1 MARDGSRSGGDSTT
15 GSTVET
21 ETSLTAC
28 SSAADPHDDGAVDD
42 GATAG
47 ALAVPP
53 DGDPTTLR
61 VAWSVVTQGEV
72 AFVSVRVE
80 NETPVAR
87 RVRLRNRLDGP
98 VMPPR
103 SAGVPEAG
111 WDDAGYEGVVAPGDR
126 LALGYACP
134 ADVAEPPVD
143 VDDRGRPAPDRE
155 SPVDAG
161 TAIRKLGRATP
172 PRDAVPAVSQGGVSD
187 DPAGTRHD
195 SADRE
200 PDPERE
206 STAENGTRDGTE
218 RDDAERD
225 VTDCNDAER
234 DEPEL
239 PQAIEAWLAGAE
251 RRVERGEQLSTGSL
265 SEATAVLTAAG
276 GVDEV
281 ADLPGRLA
289 DDARALRALARRA
302 SLLATRA
309 EAVDVPVESLRR
321 LT

>member
-1 MARDGSRSGGDSTT
+1 
-15 GSTVET
+15 
-21 ETSLTAC
+21 
-28 SSAADPHDDGAVDD
+28 
-42 GATAG
+42 
-47 ALAVPP
+47 
-53 DGDPTTLR
+53 
-61 VAWSVVTQGEV
+61 
-72 AFVSVRVE
+72 
-80 NETPVAR
+80 
-87 RVRLRNRLDGP
+87 
-98 VMPPR
+98 MPPR

-111 WDDAGYEGVVAPGDR
+111 WDDAGYEGVVAPADR

-143 VDDRGRPAPDRE
+143 VDDRGRPAPGRA

-161 TAIRKLGRATP
+161 TAVRRLGRATP
-172 PRDAVPAVSQGGVSD
+172 PRDAVPAASQEGVSD
-187 DPAGTRHD
+187 AAAGTRHD

-200 PDPERE
+200 PVPERD

-225 VTDCNDAER
+225 ETDWNDAER
-234 DEPEL
+234 DETDWNDAERNDPEL
-239 PQAIEAWLAGAE
+239 PQAIETWLAGAE

-265 SEATAVLTAAG
+265 SEATAILTAAG
-276 GVDEV
+276 GVDAV